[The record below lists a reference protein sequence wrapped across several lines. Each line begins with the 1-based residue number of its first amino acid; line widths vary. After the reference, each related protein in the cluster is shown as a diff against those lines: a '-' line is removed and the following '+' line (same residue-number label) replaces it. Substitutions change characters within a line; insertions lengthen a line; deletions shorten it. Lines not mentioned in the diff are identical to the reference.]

1 MCGILLTRLQ
11 TTAKKV
17 IKDPVSND
25 HSRRMREDTK
35 FYRDFLLPRF
45 RTYCEEAG
53 WEMPAVAAFEIE
65 SDELE
70 RDGMSWINDSVI
82 TSQQFNGSHSS
93 STVQSHGGTIS
104 SSVSN
109 TSKGSKIKK
118 IKRIFSRSESQEDKI
133 ASARARVAQMLKP
146 TPFSTSTT
154 NRLNELKAAK
164 LRAGERLNSSD
175 SISVS
180 SYSTYESF
188 IEVDT
193 KDDIK
198 ASVSTLVVSLTM
210 YYLLQSDQSNRLA
223 VDIFM
228 IILQLICLWS
238 FLTCILI
245 YTFERVDFGH
255 LRLVMTHGKQLIA
268 KEIKRYA
275 LITSILVA
283 VLSCGIGIAVSSFQC
298 LPSDDTRLWILGW
311 QRISS
316 SIMSGGTGTVATSVW
331 TQEALE
337 VNTFISL
344 HLVVFVLALVLMS
357 RTILP
362 SRKLK

>member
-45 RTYCEEAG
+45 RLYCEEVG

-70 RDGMSWINDSVI
+70 RDGMGWMNDSV
-82 TSQQFNGSHSS
+82 TSQQFNGSYNS

-109 TSKGSKIKK
+109 TSKRSKIKK
-118 IKRIFSRSESQEDKI
+118 LKRIFSRSESQEDKI
-133 ASARARVAQMLKP
+133 AAARARAAQLLKP
-146 TPFSTSTT
+146 MPFSTSTT

-164 LRAGERLNSSD
+164 LRAGERFNSSSD

-180 SYSTYESF
+180 SFGTYESYQ
-188 IEVDT
+188 DT

-198 ASVSTLVVSLTM
+198 A
-210 YYLLQSDQSNRLA
+210 YN
-223 VDIFM
+223 
-228 IILQLICLWS
+228 
-238 FLTCILI
+238 
-245 YTFERVDFGH
+245 H
-255 LRLVMTHGKQLIA
+255 HLVMSRYMSYCPHQLP
-268 KEIKRYA
+268 RYH
-275 LITSILVA
+275 
-283 VLSCGIGIAVSSFQC
+283 C
-298 LPSDDTRLWILGW
+298 LL
-311 QRISS
+311 
-316 SIMSGGTGTVATSVW
+316 
-331 TQEALE
+331 
-337 VNTFISL
+337 
-344 HLVVFVLALVLMS
+344 LMS
-357 RTILP
+357 CRMGQ
-362 SRKLK
+362 